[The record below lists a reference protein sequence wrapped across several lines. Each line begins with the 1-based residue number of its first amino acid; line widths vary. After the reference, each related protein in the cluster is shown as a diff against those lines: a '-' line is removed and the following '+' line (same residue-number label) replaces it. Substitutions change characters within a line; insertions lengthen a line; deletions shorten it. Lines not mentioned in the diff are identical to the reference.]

1 MTDKKQ
7 QVVNPEALRALFE
20 KKGIDAGDAALE
32 ETLKELDALVAEKI
46 RVQKNKKRIVKNDSE
61 KEQEKASEVLSKAQI
76 EKLPKWVRDQLKDS
90 VVIGSSKQVIQ
101 TPDGKKYHLGNT
113 LNELPGGEWTFF
125 LNSVINT
132 RYPTSGLESYA
143 HSIRKIHPSPKPP
156 QLMRQIIEFFTKE
169 NEIVFDYFM
178 GVGGTLLGASLCNRR
193 ALGIDLN
200 RDYIKTY
207 QEASDELGLTPQ
219 TAILGDS
226 IKLLSKGESE
236 IHKFLNGEKI
246 SLVLIDPPYGDMM
259 SRPKTGE
266 AAKKKLDSAPTPYT
280 DSEDDLGN
288 MDLESFFPIF
298 NQSVESA
305 AKLLKDKG
313 HVVVFIKDLQPNG
326 ENTNLLHARMIEDLN
341 KIEGLQYLGM
351 KIWADQGVNLY
362 PYGYPYSFVSNQ
374 IHQYILIFRKRD
386 GK

>member
-1 MTDKKQ
+1 MTNKKQ

-20 KKGIDAGDAALE
+20 KKGIDAGEAALE

-46 RVQKNKKRIVKNDSE
+46 RVQKNKNRIVKNDSE
-61 KEQEKASEVLSKAQI
+61 KEQEKATEVLSKAQI

-132 RYPTSGLESYA
+132 RYPTSGPESYA

-207 QEASDELGLTPQ
+207 QEASDELGLAPQ

-313 HVVVFIKDLQPNG
+313 HVVVFIKDLQPHG

>member
-7 QVVNPEALRALFE
+7 PVVNPEALRALFQ
-20 KKGIDAGDAALE
+20 KKGVDAGEVAVE

-46 RVQKNKKRIVKNDSE
+46 RVQKNKNRIVKNDSE
-61 KEQEKASEVLSKAQI
+61 KEQEKATEVLTKAQI
-76 EKLPKWVRDQLKDS
+76 AKLPKWVRDQIKDS
-90 VVIGSSKQVIQ
+90 VVIGTSKQVIQ
-101 TPDGKKYHLGNT
+101 TPEGKKYHLGNT

-132 RYPTSGLESYA
+132 RYPTSGPESYA
-143 HSIRKIHPSPKPP
+143 HSIRKVHPSPKPP

-200 RDYIKTY
+200 RDYINTY
-207 QEASDELGLTPQ
+207 KEASDELGLTQQ

-226 IKLLSKGESE
+226 IKLLSETDSE
-236 IHKFLNGEKI
+236 IHKYLNGEKI

-259 SRPKTGE
+259 NRPKTGE
-266 AAKKKLDSAPTPYT
+266 AAKKKLDSSPTPYT
-280 DSEDDLGN
+280 DSADDLGN

-298 NQSVESA
+298 NQSVETA

-326 ENTNLLHARMIEDLN
+326 EKTNLLHARMIEDLN
-341 KIEGLQYLGM
+341 QIEGLQYLGM

>member
-20 KKGIDAGDAALE
+20 KKGIDAGEAALE

-46 RVQKNKKRIVKNDSE
+46 RVQKNKNRIVKNDSE
-61 KEQEKASEVLSKAQI
+61 KEQEKATEVLSKAQI

-132 RYPTSGLESYA
+132 RYPTSGPESYA

-207 QEASDELGLTPQ
+207 QEASDELGLAPQ

>member
-20 KKGIDAGDAALE
+20 KKGIDAGEAALE

-46 RVQKNKKRIVKNDSE
+46 RVQKNKNRIVKNDSE
-61 KEQEKASEVLSKAQI
+61 KEQEKATEVLSKAQI

-132 RYPTSGLESYA
+132 RYPTSGPESYA

-207 QEASDELGLTPQ
+207 QEASDELGLAPQ

-236 IHKFLNGEKI
+236 IQKFLNGEKI